1 MIQILVFA
9 PLLAAIVAGLGN
21 RSIGSFPAKVI
32 TTGALF
38 LSCALAWMIFV
49 PFMTGGASA
58 YVAPVLK

>member
-21 RSIGSFPAKVI
+21 RSIGSFPAKLI

-38 LSCALAWMIFV
+38 LSCALALDDFRLRSWPAAAM
-49 PFMTGGASA
+49 PMWR
-58 YVAPVLK
+58 LC